1 MAVESINGLLL
12 QQTGANIIIDS
23 YRIREAIIV

>member
-1 MAVESINGLLL
+1 MAGESINGLLL
-12 QQTGANIIIDS
+12 QRTEADIMVDS